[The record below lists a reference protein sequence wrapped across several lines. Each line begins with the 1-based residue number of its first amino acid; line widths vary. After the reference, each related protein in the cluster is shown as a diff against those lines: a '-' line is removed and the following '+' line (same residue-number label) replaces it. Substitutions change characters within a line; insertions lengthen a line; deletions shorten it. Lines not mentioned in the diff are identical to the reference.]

1 MTIMRMNNMAKAYEI
16 AAVAHAGQVRKGNG
30 EPYINHPIRVA
41 HMVSTAGIGS
51 RHEIVDLIIAAIL
64 HDTVEDS
71 DLTLEEIG
79 TTFGTKVRDL
89 VDGCTDTPGMK
100 KLPRPKR
107 KAAQA
112 KKVRELDQGVQ
123 LIKLADQVD
132 NLESLF
138 RTLESFETGDATSR
152 VEGMLLVV
160 KVCESA
166 NRVLLHRA
174 EKAGQNIRDAL
185 LERNVD
191 LFAKTDFQ
199 DDRQVCPHS
208 GESADTDEES
218 AYPEI

>member
-1 MTIMRMNNMAKAYEI
+1 MTIIRMNNMAKAYEM
-16 AAVAHAGQVRKGNG
+16 AANAHAGQVRKGNG
-30 EPYINHPIRVA
+30 EPYINHPVRVA
-41 HMVSTAGIGS
+41 HMISTAGINS
-51 RHEIVDLIIAAIL
+51 RHEMIDLIVAAIL

-89 VDGCTDTPGMK
+89 VDGCTDTPRMK
-100 KLPRPKR
+100 KMPRPKR

-112 KKVRELDQGVQ
+112 RKIRDLDQGVQ

-132 NLESLF
+132 NMESLF
-138 RTLESFETGDATSR
+138 RTLESFGTEDAISR
-152 VEGMLLVV
+152 MEGMLLVV
-160 KVCESA
+160 NVCESA

-191 LFAKTDFQ
+191 LFTKADFQ
-199 DDRQVCPHS
+199 DDGQVCPHS
-208 GESADTDEES
+208 GESAEEDKEVS
-218 AYPEI
+218 CPEM

>member
-1 MTIMRMNNMAKAYEI
+1 MTMMRMNNMAKACEM

-30 EPYINHPIRVA
+30 EPYVNHPIRVA
-41 HMVSTAGIGS
+41 HMISTAGIGS
-51 RHEIVDLIIAAIL
+51 RHEVSDLIIAAIL

-79 TTFGTKVRDL
+79 TTFGTKVKDL

-112 KKVRELDQGVQ
+112 KKVRGLDQGVQ

-138 RTLESFETGDATSR
+138 QTLESFEVVDAISR
-152 VEGMLLVV
+152 VDGMLLVAQ
-160 KVCESA
+160 VCESA
-166 NRVLLHRA
+166 NRILLFRA
-174 EKAGQNIRDAL
+174 EKAAQDIRDAL
-185 LERNVD
+185 SNPKFD
-191 LFAKTDFQ
+191 LFMKTGFQ
-199 DDRQVCPHS
+199 V
-208 GESADTDEES
+208 GESDEIPGEEFW
-218 AYPEI
+218 PEM